1 MPVPVNPAL
10 RPLPPSDKASILRT
24 ALMTATAQTLP
35 AAHSAA
41 EMAQPATAPQVSMRR
56 VVAFVVM
63 VFGMF
68 MAILDIQIV
77 SASLSEIQAGIS
89 ASADEIP
96 WVQTSYLIAEVIMI
110 PLSGYLSRAL
120 STRYLFVISA
130 AGFTLMSIMC
140 STATSVQEMILWRAC
155 QGFIGGGMIPTVFA
169 SAFSIFPREKQSA
182 VSPVIGLVATLAPTI
197 GPTVGGYLTDLFSWH
212 WLFLINVVPGIVV
225 TTVSWFLIDF
235 DKPNFKLLE
244 DFDWL
249 GFLTMAGFLGTM
261 EYVLEEGPTD
271 NWFDSEAI
279 TVGAAVAA
287 TCGVLFF
294 WRVLSAR
301 NPVVDLSAFKDRNFW
316 TGSLFSFVLGV
327 GLYGLTYLYPVYL
340 ARVRGYSALQIGE
353 TLFLTGVCM
362 FVMAPISGQLM
373 RRGVDTR
380 LMMALGFL
388 GFAAGTYQASLIT
401 KDWDFNELLIPQ
413 ILRGIS
419 LMLIMIPVTNTALGT
434 TPPQKLKNA
443 SGLFNLT
450 RNLGGAV
457 GLALIN
463 TLLNK
468 RLDLHLAR
476 LHEQVSWGRAAAEE
490 TLAKLTAQA
499 AYLGSN
505 AQLAG
510 TKKLAQLVRTQA
522 TVMSIADVLFALTLL
537 FVAIAALIPLMKR
550 PKPMGSGGE

>member
-1 MPVPVNPAL
+1 VA
-10 RPLPPSDKASILRT
+10 
-24 ALMTATAQTLP
+24 ATAQTIP
-35 AAHSAA
+35 TAGAARAAPFDAA
-41 EMAQPATAPQVSMRR
+41 EPAVTTRR

-63 VFGMF
+63 IFGMF

-110 PLSGYLSRAL
+110 PLSGFLSRAL

-130 AGFTLMSIMC
+130 AGFTLMSILC
-140 STATSVQEMILWRAC
+140 STATSIQEMIIWRAC

-169 SAFSIFPREKQSA
+169 SAFSIFPRSKQNII
-182 VSPVIGLVATLAPTI
+182 SPLIGLVATLAPTI

-212 WLFLINVVPGIVV
+212 WLFLVNVLPGIIV

-244 DFDWL
+244 QFDWM
-249 GFLTMAGFLGTM
+249 GFLTMAGFLGAL
-261 EYVLEEGPTD
+261 EYILEEGPTD
-271 NWFDSEAI
+271 NWFDSNAI
-279 TVGAAVAA
+279 TAGTAVSAICA
-287 TCGVLFF
+287 VLFF
-294 WRVLSAR
+294 WRVLTAT

-327 GLYGLTYLYPVYL
+327 GLYGLTFLYPVYL

-353 TLFLTGVCM
+353 TMFITGLCM
-362 FVMAPISGQLM
+362 FFMAPISGQLM
-373 RRGVDTR
+373 RRGADPR
-380 LMMALGFL
+380 LMLALGFTGL
-388 GFAAGTYQASLIT
+388 AIGTYQASLMT
-401 KDWDFNELLIPQ
+401 KDWDFDELLIPQ

-476 LHEQVSWGRAAAEE
+476 LHEQVSWGRTAAEE
-490 TLAKLTAQA
+490 TLAKLTAQMAQFGSDARFA
-499 AYLGSN
+499 A
-505 AQLAG
+505 
-510 TKKLAQLVRTQA
+510 TKKLSQLVRTQA
-522 TVMSIADVLFALTLL
+522 TVMAIADVFFALTLL
-537 FVAIAALIPLMKR
+537 FLLIALLTPIMRR
-550 PKPMGSGGE
+550 PKPMAGGGGGH